1 LFSTIT
7 TIPGVS
13 RPRWVLYI
21 VVWWEFGDPDA
32 LMFLRVSRIL
42 VLMMPVSN
50 RQSSQVSWPLIL
62 RLVVLRGMLAVLC
75 CPLGLGSIAARA
87 ETSRA
92 EGAQSPGAEHFRQN
106 VVNPAVENLVA
117 AVSNQKSPKE
127 MRLFAIQLVAGMGGD
142 AEMAVP
148 SLAQVLKERDGD
160 LRLAAL
166 KALLA
171 IGDKAKNAVPE
182 VSSLLKD
189 PNEGTRIVAASLL
202 AKLGVEAKSAI
213 PDLVDALGD
222 RSQAVRAN
230 AIHALSSMGGEAK
243 SAVPNLTQ
251 ALEDRDPEVR
261 TGAALALARMGSE
274 AKSAVPTLMQILG
287 EKDHEMQVNA
297 LRALGQMG
305 SDAATAV
312 NQITKL
318 LENDDRELRSLGA
331 NALGQIG
338 EPASSAVAALTK
350 ALKDGDKDVRLNALG
365 ALGKVGIEAQSA
377 LPTIVERLTD
387 ENLNVRLGA
396 AGALHRIAGR
406 IQDKAKEL
414 KRSDVTGAIEP
425 LEKALPILDD
435 PKNEFTDEVK
445 SSVRRALVQLK
456 AEKNSRLLDR
466 STEWAQGNP
475 LLAGAVVYGMAGPLF
490 WLMILWLQPLW
501 ILKLNNLLQPYTDF
515 QLPLPMGNTIKVPLR
530 YVMLVGFLHHHPR
543 VLDAW
548 VDQQAKN
555 VADAFAHKS
564 TVNDRRVYI
573 PMPVVMEGTT
583 IAELTGSALQARFSE
598 GRQCLLVWG
607 EGGIGKTS
615 LACHLAKWAMSA
627 DRSERLAKHRML
639 PVLLE
644 QELDFKVADGKD
656 AFREAIRGQLQA
668 MIDSAEPIADAFLE
682 KLLRQRRL
690 LVVVD
695 RLSELSDSTRQVIR
709 PGHPDFPANALIVTS
724 RIEETLDNVPKTV
737 MKPLR
742 IEGNRLSSFLEAY
755 LTQCQRRELFTDP
768 EYFDACSQLST
779 MVGQRHVTVLLAKL
793 YAEQMIALKTQ
804 TDQGFGRQMPD
815 NIPDLMLSY
824 LNELNRDHGPQDPS
838 HRVVHQVAKV
848 VAWECLKQTY
858 RPGGALRSVV
868 LAALQQHLAVDET
881 TAIAHLAYLE
891 NRLRIVQAVGPTQ
904 DQICFALDPLAECL
918 AALHWVEQYGGNLP
932 QWQDWLIQAD
942 GMPGAPETIQGLLL
956 AMRDCCMSRGAML
969 GIPDVI
975 LDELGQRVGLSP
987 EVLHK
992 TQVEQR
998 LQRLTPLINSGD
1010 RALQIQSIRELGDLG
1025 AAAKAILPALVRQLH
1040 HGDWQVRQELV
1051 RAIGAVGAEAR
1062 MAIPALMER
1071 LGDGDR
1077 RVSCEAL
1084 ASMGRIG
1091 VSAIPALI
1099 TALESKT
1106 NYVRSTAA
1114 WVLSGFES
1122 EAESAVLP
1130 LVNCLRDEDWQVQ
1143 WVVIYALGCIGPM
1156 AKPAIPGLIEACKGR
1171 YVLVAQEASRS
1182 LWRINGEEAAA
1193 IVTALGEVTRIGI

>member
-1 LFSTIT
+1 
-7 TIPGVS
+7 
-13 RPRWVLYI
+13 
-21 VVWWEFGDPDA
+21 
-32 LMFLRVSRIL
+32 
-42 VLMMPVSN
+42 MMHVSN
-50 RQSSQVSWPLIL
+50 RQSSSNQTSWALMVRLGIL
-62 RLVVLRGMLAVLC
+62 RAVVVVFC
-75 CPLGLGSIAARA
+75 CPGPWVTAVRA
-87 ETSRA
+87 EIPNERGGKA
-92 EGAQSPGAEHFRQN
+92 EQSPGAEHFRKT

-127 MRLFAIQLVAGMGGD
+127 MRLFAIQLVAGMGEN

-148 SLAQVLKERDGD
+148 SLAQVLKERDGE
-160 LRLAAL
+160 LRLAGL

-171 IGDKAKNAVPE
+171 IGEKAKQAVPE
-182 VSSLLKD
+182 VSSLLRD

-213 PDLVDALGD
+213 PDLIDALGD

-243 SAVPNLTQ
+243 SAIPNLTQ

-261 TGAALALARMGSE
+261 AGAGVALARMGPE
-274 AKSAVPTLMQILG
+274 AKSAVPALMQILG
-287 EKDHEMQVNA
+287 EKDQEMQINA
-297 LRALGQMG
+297 LRALGQIG
-305 SDAATAV
+305 PDAATAV

-318 LENDDRELRSLGA
+318 LESDNRELRSLGA

-338 EPASSAVAALTK
+338 EPASSAVPALTK

-406 IQDKAKEL
+406 LQDKAKEL
-414 KRSDVTGAIEP
+414 KRSDVTGAIDP

-435 PKNEFTDEVK
+435 PKNEFTDEVR

-466 STEWAQGNP
+466 SMEWAQGNP
-475 LLAGAVVYGMAGPLF
+475 LLAGAVGYGMVGPLF

-515 QLPLPMGNTIKVPLR
+515 ELPLPMGNTIKVPLR

-548 VDQQAKN
+548 VDRQAKN

-724 RIEETLDNVPKTV
+724 RIEETLDNVPKTM

-824 LNELNRDHGPQDPS
+824 LNELNRDHGPQDPN

-858 RPGGALRSVV
+858 RPGGALRAVV
-868 LAALQQHLAVDET
+868 LAALQQHLAVDEM
-881 TAIAHLAYLE
+881 TAVAHLAYLE

-918 AALHWVEQYGGNLP
+918 AALHWVEQYGGSLP
-932 QWQDWLIQAD
+932 QWQDWLMQAD
-942 GMPGAPETIQGLLL
+942 GMPGAPIQGLLL

-987 EVLHK
+987 EALHK

-1010 RALQIQSIRELGDLG
+1010 RALQIQSIRELGELG
-1025 AAAKAILPALVRQLH
+1025 AAAKAILPALVRELH
-1040 HGDWQVRQELV
+1040 HEDWQVRQELV

-1062 MAIPALMER
+1062 MAIPALMEC

-1077 RVSCEAL
+1077 RVACEAL
-1084 ASMGRIG
+1084 ASLGRIG

-1099 TALESKT
+1099 TALGSKT

-1114 WVLSGFES
+1114 WVLSGFEA

-1130 LVNCLRDEDWQVQ
+1130 LVNCLRDEDWQVR

-1156 AKPAIPGLIEACKGR
+1156 AKPAIPGLIEACKGH

-1193 IVTALGEVTRIGI
+1193 IVTALGEVPRIGV